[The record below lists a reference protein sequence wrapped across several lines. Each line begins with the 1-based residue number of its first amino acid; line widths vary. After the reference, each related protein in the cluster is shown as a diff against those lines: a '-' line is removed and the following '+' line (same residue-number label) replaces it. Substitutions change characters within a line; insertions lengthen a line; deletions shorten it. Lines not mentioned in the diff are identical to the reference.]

1 MNPGRP
7 RFWRIGF
14 TVALMLACGGTSA
27 ASVQGH
33 AASGTT
39 EDEVARHG
47 AQRLDLL
54 QAQLL
59 LATGQLGA
67 AREAYQQLRG
77 NMADS
82 AEPMSGLA
90 AVARD
95 SGRSRLSRSLLAEA
109 LLLAPEDPA
118 LAQALAAQDRA
129 RAPRLRL
136 DVDQRFQRAGG
147 GSRADISTSEASI
160 QAGIGDAWRVGA
172 TQGVAY
178 VAARRTQRAN
188 GAIGNFSGI
197 RERTEVF
204 VQHEWLEGQS
214 LTAMLFGNEWSAG
227 FGLLG
232 RLPDDSGQT
241 SLRAEYRRPIWEFV
255 EAIIAG
261 ATRDRVAVERVQRFT
276 HRLSARIDAALN
288 RYGIPRDDDDVL
300 RSATLRGEL
309 RLDAI
314 ADVRGLSIAYV
325 LDAEYVLRRDRRSLP
340 GGGTAHPLPIVDRE
354 VHAGLLSFGDSIGGE
369 PGAGRFNWRGSAGYG
384 ADRYGLSGPLAF
396 ASLAYVRGPLEASLR
411 AGYVRNIGRSS
422 GETFSIGATLAWI
435 F

>member
-1 MNPGRP
+1 MTAAWPSLR
-7 RFWRIGF
+7 RIGIAA
-14 TVALMLACGGTSA
+14 ALILACGGTGARAQDNPPPA
-27 ASVQGH
+27 A
-33 AASGTT
+33 T
-39 EDEVARHG
+39 EADVARQG
-47 AQRLDLL
+47 ALRLDML

-95 SGRSRLSRSLLAEA
+95 SGRTRLSGRLLAEA
-109 LLLAPEDPA
+109 LLVAPDNPA
-118 LAQALAAQDRA
+118 LAQALAAHERA
-129 RAPRLRL
+129 RVPRLRFDL
-136 DVDQRFQRAGG
+136 DQRFQRAGG
-147 GSRADISTSEASI
+147 GSRADITTGETI
-160 QAGIGDAWRVGA
+160 VQAGIGDAWRVGA

-178 VAARRTQRAN
+178 VNARRTQRAN
-188 GAIGNFSGI
+188 GAVGNFSGI

-204 VQHEWLEGQS
+204 LQHEWPEGQS
-214 LTAMLFGNEWSAG
+214 LTAMLFANEWSAG

-232 RLPDDSGQT
+232 RLPDDSGHT

-300 RSATLRGEL
+300 RSATIRGEV

-314 ADVRGLSIAYV
+314 GDVTGLSIAYV
-325 LDAEYVLRRDRRSLP
+325 LDAEYVLQQDRRSLP
-340 GGGTAHPLPIVDRE
+340 GGGTAHPLPISDRE
-354 VHAGLLSFGDSIGGE
+354 VHAGLLTYGDSIGGE
-369 PGAGRFNWRGSAGYG
+369 PGEGRLNWRGSAGYG
-384 ADRYGLSGPLAF
+384 ADRYVLSGPLAF
-396 ASLAYVRGPLEASLR
+396 ASLGYMRGPVEFSLR
-411 AGYVRNIGRSS
+411 AGYVRNIGRSR
-422 GETFSIGATLAWI
+422 GETLSVGATLVWV